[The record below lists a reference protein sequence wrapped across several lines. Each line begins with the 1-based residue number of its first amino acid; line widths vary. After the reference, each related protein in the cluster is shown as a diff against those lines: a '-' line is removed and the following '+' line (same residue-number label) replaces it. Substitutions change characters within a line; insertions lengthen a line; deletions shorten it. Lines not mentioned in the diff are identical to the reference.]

1 MNDSDP
7 TNKIAKGFIWLAWLI
22 GLAIL
27 VFVFQNE
34 LDDQYNPN
42 SAPESSLSDSGYA
55 EVKLQQNRQ
64 GHYVTSG
71 IIDGTPVVFLLDTG
85 ASNVSIPERV
95 ANRIG
100 LVRGRAGR
108 AQTANGSITVYETRI
123 EELSIGNILLY
134 NVRASINPHM
144 ESDEILLGMSALK
157 QLEFRQLGKQLILR
171 EYK

>member
-42 SAPESSLSDSGYA
+42 SVPESSLSDSGYA

-100 LVRGRAGR
+100 LIRGRAGR